1 MSSASQ
7 SLDEKTL
14 FYHRYIEAFKFAN
27 GQKKHI
33 RDPRVVSDKVST
45 KFKLYESYIPVCLQ
59 ITGNVIIKS
68 NRQNRSNV
76 FSAKCTL
83 SNSK

>member
-1 MSSASQ
+1 MSSAPQ

-33 RDPRVVSDKVST
+33 RDPRIISDKVST
-45 KFKLYESYIPVCLQ
+45 KFKLCESYIRLQ
-59 ITGNVIIKS
+59 IKVLKVLDRKDQSVLCKTYFEQLK
-68 NRQNRSNV
+68 
-76 FSAKCTL
+76 
-83 SNSK
+83 